1 MAPVTITFRPD
12 ISTLSAIGLGV
23 SRPHTCLAVLDS
35 ARGMLR
41 RGLEIPGCPCVSVPQ
56 DLVVAVDNQA
66 NGDVQSEQ
74 REQDPDRIRRHD
86 VGVVKA
92 SSADLLAPP
101 GRVEADLVERGD
113 VGPLPEQGDPE
124 DACVGGRHEID
135 RKGRIQE
142 KGRDRGEEAVAHVD
156 VEAVRAAVGVGAV
169 VDGVGGPEIPPKFG
183 GQQVPQ
189 RDPGSQEFGA
199 GCAASFLSRPRRFGK
214 SLLIDTLLELFE
226 GNEPLFRGLDIH
238 GHWDW
243 SVKHPVV
250 RLSFDGKYTKP
261 EDLEHDI
268 AEQFGGI
275 EEDAGL
281 DSTLAPQSGSPRFRS
296 LLRHLHQATGQPVV
310 ILVDE
315 YDKPILDAL
324 DNPEL
329 AKANRDYLGGF
340 YGVIKGSTKHVHF
353 VFMTGVSMFSKVSLF
368 SGLNNLDD
376 ISLDPQYATVCGYT
390 DADIDTV
397 FAAELPGLDRDDIRA
412 WYNGYHWRGGKKVYN
427 PFDVLLLFKKR
438 EFQNHWFETGTP
450 TFLYQLLQE
459 RNVNPLE
466 LENSAIGA
474 HRLSKLDVG
483 DIDLHALMFQ
493 TGYLTIAEEERRGPE
508 TFYRLE
514 HPNLEVR
521 KSFSQGLLMRL
532 GEQEAKVSDRG
543 HAWLAQLAANDFEGF
558 AERFQS
564 YVAGLAHHWWEGPAE
579 LGQYES
585 HYAAM
590 LYLTLGLGNPAC
602 GPDVHSGDQGGG
614 R

>member
-1 MAPVTITFRPD
+1 MADTMTG
-12 ISTLSAIGLGV
+12 STMNRRKLPLGV
-23 SRPHTCLAVLDS
+23 EDFQTI
-35 ARGMLR
+35 RG
-41 RGLEIPGCPCVSVPQ
+41 E
-56 DLVVAVDNQA
+56 DYYYVDKT
-66 NGDVQSEQ
+66 SF
-74 REQDPDRIRRHD
+74 IRN
-86 VGVVKA
+86 
-92 SSADLLAPP
+92 
-101 GRVEADLVERGD
+101 LVE
-113 VGPLPEQGDPE
+113 
-124 DACVGGRHEID
+124 GGR
-135 RKGRIQE
+135 RY
-142 KGRDRGEEAVAHVD
+142 
-156 VEAVRAAVGVGAV
+156 
-169 VDGVGGPEIPPKFG
+169 
-183 GQQVPQ
+183 
-189 RDPGSQEFGA
+189 
-199 GCAASFLSRPRRFGK
+199 FLSRPRRFGK

-329 AKANRDYLGGF
+329 AKANRDYLRGF

-397 FAAELPGLDRDDIRA
+397 FAPELPGLDRDDIRA

-590 LYLTLGLGNPAC
+590 LYLTLHAVGAKVQPEEASSRGRSDLVIQHEGQMFILEIKMVEGEEEAESALDEALAQIREQGYAEKYRTEDEPTHLIGLAFGKERRTLLGIRAEAP
-602 GPDVHSGDQGGG
+602 
-614 R
+614 